1 MKRLCVAMLILMTIV
16 AVGCGNNKVA
26 DSGAASST
34 VSEPEAVEASTLGV
48 PAVKDGI
55 LRPGEDCAEVVFDWN
70 PVEGADGYE
79 VSEENKYY
87 SEKEYR
93 EPETVEISDNSYVTG
108 AQDYF
113 DFRIRVRAFKG
124 NGAERVY
131 GEWSSFATGSAYE
144 KQIVSVGGPYGEMS
158 VVVPEGWTAEI
169 SAVDDGK
176 LTYGLYGLI
185 LKPKSADAGQ
195 IELFC
200 SDSFGVCGTGLS
212 QEEITLA
219 GYTAHAGTY
228 DDHEHWDF
236 ITFGDERPQI
246 VAQSIDCD
254 SWISHM
260 WEEADTILDTLKF
273 DTSKTEGGIGQYIS
287 DSEVEAIGLM
297 MSVSNV
303 TPSGLTVHFRQYEDK
318 NTGELIYGED
328 YTLEKLEGEKWE
340 AVPMIIDN
348 GVFTDIG
355 YNIPKN
361 GEAEIETN
369 WEWLYGN
376 LEPGTYKITKTVLD
390 SGASSEGDNLN
401 RYTMS
406 AQFLIAG

>member
-1 MKRLCVAMLILMTIV
+1 MKRLCVVMLILMTIV
-16 AVGCGNNKVA
+16 AVGCGNNKAA
-26 DSGAASST
+26 DSGAGSST
-34 VSEPEAVEASTLGV
+34 VSEPEAVEVDTLGV

-55 LRPGEDCAEVVFDWN
+55 LRPGEDCAEVVFEWD
-70 PVEGADGYE
+70 PVEDAEGYE

-93 EPETVEISDNSYVTG
+93 EPETVEIADNIYVTS

-124 NGAERVY
+124 NGADRVCS
-131 GEWSSFATGSAYE
+131 EWSSFATGSAYE
-144 KQIVSVGGPYGEMS
+144 KQTVSVGGPYGEMS

-212 QEEITLA
+212 QEEISLA
-219 GYTAHAGTY
+219 GYTAHVGTY

-254 SWISHM
+254 SWISYM

-273 DTSKTEGGIGQYIS
+273 DPGKTEGGIGQYIS
-287 DSEVEAIGLM
+287 DSEVEALGLM

-303 TPSGLTVHFRQYEDK
+303 TPSGLTVHFRQYDDK

-328 YTLEKLEGEKWE
+328 YTLEKLEGEKWV
-340 AVPMIIDN
+340 AVPTIIDN

-369 WEWLYGN
+369 WEWLYGK

-390 SGASSEGDNLN
+390 SGASSEGDSLN
-401 RYTMS
+401 RYTLS

>member
-1 MKRLCVAMLILMTIV
+1 MKRFCVVMVMLMTIA

-26 DSGAASST
+26 DRTASST
-34 VSEPEAVEASTLGV
+34 VSEPEAVETSTLGV
-48 PAVKDGI
+48 PAVKDG
-55 LRPGEDCAEVVFDWN
+55 
-70 PVEGADGYE
+70 
-79 VSEENKYY
+79 
-87 SEKEYR
+87 
-93 EPETVEISDNSYVTG
+93 
-108 AQDYF
+108 
-113 DFRIRVRAFKG
+113 
-124 NGAERVY
+124 VY

-185 LKPKSADAGQ
+185 LKSKSADAGQ

-212 QEEITLA
+212 QKEITLA

-287 DSEVEAIGLM
+287 DSEVEALGLM

-303 TPSGLTVHFRQYEDK
+303 TALGLTVHFRQYEDK

-328 YTLEKLEGEKWE
+328 YTLEKLESEKWE
-340 AVPMIIDN
+340 AVPMVIDN